1 MSSTKSNIV
10 QCKNEQNKKFFTKRA
25 ITFHKNVYV
34 YNDLTTINEPVL
46 SIQWEEHP
54 KLAHWSIKLSNNKPS
69 KPNHISE
76 WKKPVGLM
84 KFKMWNATHVRELE
98 KLVRGKRG
106 GGGREKERDEEW
118 ERRENWLAFF
128 FVNPNRSVES
138 RLVFFLVTRTQTRL
152 GRRISGKPENVST
165 GPQQNAAPDERIVQ
179 IERKSEGY
187 EMTTPDLVKTTL
199 LIPGPET
206 YSNSWVGKK
215 TRS

>member
-106 GGGREKERDEEW
+106 GGGG
-118 ERRENWLAFF
+118 ERRKEMKSEKGERTGSHFF
-128 FVNPNRSVES
+128 SLTRIARWKVASSFSSLHARRRGLVGVSAGNPRMFPQGPNKTQ
-138 RLVFFLVTRTQTRL
+138 LQTR
-152 GRRISGKPENVST
+152 E
-165 GPQQNAAPDERIVQ
+165 
-179 IERKSEGY
+179 
-187 EMTTPDLVKTTL
+187 
-199 LIPGPET
+199 
-206 YSNSWVGKK
+206 
-215 TRS
+215 

>member
-76 WKKPVGLM
+76 WKKPVRLM

-106 GGGREKERDEEW
+106 GGRGGMPKLLQYYKSDYVICARP
-118 ERRENWLAFF
+118 LSGFF
-128 FVNPNRSVES
+128 
-138 RLVFFLVTRTQTRL
+138 
-152 GRRISGKPENVST
+152 PENVFLKRT
-165 GPQQNAAPDERIVQ
+165 KIDVFVLNKVQN
-179 IERKSEGY
+179 G
-187 EMTTPDLVKTTL
+187 L
-199 LIPGPET
+199 
-206 YSNSWVGKK
+206 
-215 TRS
+215 TRP